1 MRSVPTFCALLA
13 AALPL
18 ATLATTTSASTSG
31 AAAGSRDHSILDTVA
46 LPVETGLSRALD
58 AAGANRAE
66 LEKALAGVPAAQRAS
81 LEWLIAHMPEADLR
95 SLDAAF
101 LLAHV
106 DGAYTAWKSAPWSA
120 SIDEATYLDAILPYA
135 SVSEKRELWLPT
147 LRAKCLPM
155 IEGLRDPALAA
166 ARLNQRIFPEFKV
179 AYSTKRKRADQ
190 SPSESMESGLASC
203 SGLSI
208 LLIDA
213 CRSVGIPARFV
224 GVPMWTDGSGNHSW
238 IEVWDGARWRYTGAA
253 EPTGDDLDQGWF
265 SGRASGQNRS
275 KPEHA
280 IYAVT
285 WRDTGV
291 DFPFVFDPSRPRAR
305 AVDVTDRYAGK
316 ATAIPDGMRVLRV
329 SVRDPQTKLRLART
343 VEARDEASGSIVKGM
358 SKDERFD
365 LNDHLE
371 LVVPKEGMVAFAV
384 DGVLVEKATFVH
396 AGEEIR
402 EVILEV
408 PANAPRASA
417 PGAVSGRLTDLADDS
432 DIFLDTAFMP
442 AEIVVPAVD
451 EAAREDD
458 RAPKSGDEPLTA
470 AAAIKI
476 LQAFVKDG
484 AVADVAAQPFAA
496 TALDA
501 STGSKDVERVSTI
514 LVKAYESQIRR
525 NDQKEFES
533 KVLVASDGTKM
544 PFWYAVYG
552 DKPKTGRSLFIS
564 MHGGGG
570 APPQVNDQQ
579 WENQKKLYRPEEGVY
594 VAPRAPTDTWNLW
607 HQGHIDELF
616 RELVRDMVVF
626 EDVNP
631 DRVYVMGYSAGGDGV
646 YQLAPRMADSF
657 AAAAMMAGH
666 PNETRPDGLRNLPF
680 ALFMGGKDA
689 AFDRNNIARSWKTT
703 LADLAAKDPGGY
715 PHEVT
720 IYEENGHWM
729 DRKDA
734 VGVPWMAKYTRNLR
748 PERIVWLQDDVTSPR
763 FYWLAN
769 PEPKG
774 GQRVVA
780 ERKGQEITILEASG
794 VSKLAIRLDGSMV
807 DLAKPVVVKAGP
819 DLGSATLFEGV
830 VPATIATMAK
840 TLAERGDPSGVFLA
854 EITVDIPAKP

>member
-1 MRSVPTFCALLA
+1 MRFVTTACAIFAATSPFLLA
-13 AALPL
+13 SPTAA
-18 ATLATTTSASTSG
+18 TSASG
-31 AAAGSRDHSILDTVA
+31 ANASARISHAV
-46 LPVETGLSRALD
+46 TGLSRALE
-58 AAGANRAE
+58 AAENNRAQ
-66 LEKALAGVPAAQRAS
+66 LEKALAAVPDTQRAS
-81 LEWLIAHMPEADLR
+81 LEWLIAHMPAADLR

-106 DGAYTAWKSAPWSA
+106 DGAYNAWKTAPWSA
-120 SIDEATYLDAILPYA
+120 SVDEATYFDAILPYA

-155 IEGLRDPALAA
+155 VEGLRDPALAS

-190 SPSESMESGLASC
+190 APSESMESGLASC

-224 GVPMWTDGSGNHSW
+224 GVPLWTDGSGNHSW
-238 IEVWDGARWRYTGAA
+238 IEIWDGTRWRYTGAA
-253 EPTGDDLDQGWF
+253 EPTGDELDQGWF

-285 WRDTGV
+285 WRETGV
-291 DFPFVFDPSRPRAR
+291 EFPFVFDPSRPRAR

-316 ATAIPDGMRVLRV
+316 AAAIPDGMQVMRI
-329 SVRDPQTKLRLART
+329 SVRDPQTKLRVARA
-343 VEARDEASGSIVKGM
+343 VEARDQASGTVAKGV

-371 LVVPKEGMVAFAV
+371 LIVPKEGMIAFAI
-384 DGVLVEKATFVH
+384 DGVLVEQATFVRS
-396 AGEEIR
+396 GSEIR
-402 EVILEV
+402 EVILEL
-408 PANAPRASA
+408 PTNTPA
-417 PGAVSGRLTDLADDS
+417 PGAVSGRFSELADDV
-432 DIFLDTAFMP
+432 DLFIDAAFMP
-442 AEIVVPAVD
+442 AEIVLS
-451 EAAREDD
+451 EAR
-458 RAPKSGDEPLTA
+458 GDEKATKDEKA
-470 AAAIKI
+470 SSTTAIKG
-476 LQAFVKDG
+476 LQTFLKDG
-484 AVADVAAQPFAA
+484 ALADVASQPFAS
-496 TALDA
+496 TALDVEP
-501 STGSKDVERVSTI
+501 TSKDLERVTT
-514 LVKAYESQIRR
+514 LLTKALESEVRK

-533 KVLVASDGTKM
+533 KTLVAADGTKM

-552 DKPKTGRSLFIS
+552 DKPKTGRSLYIS

-570 APPQVNDQQ
+570 APPQVNSQQ
-579 WENQKKLYRPEEGVY
+579 WENQKRLYKPEEGVY

-616 RELVRDMVVF
+616 RELIRDMVVF

-631 DRVYVMGYSAGGDGV
+631 DRVYLMGYSAGGDGV

-666 PNETRPDGLRNLPF
+666 PNETRPDGLRNIPF
-680 ALFMGGKDA
+680 ALYMGGKDA
-689 AFDRNNIARSWKTT
+689 AFSRNDIARSWKTT

-715 PHEVT
+715 THEVT

-734 VGVPWMAKYTRNLR
+734 VAVPWMAKFSRNLR

-780 ERKGQEITILEASG
+780 ERKGQTITILEATG

-807 DLAKPVVVKAGP
+807 DLTKPVIVKAGP
-819 DLGSATLFEGV
+819 DLGGATLFEGMA
-830 VPATIATMAK
+830 PATIATMAK
-840 TLAERGDPSGVFLA
+840 TLAERGDPRAIFPA
-854 EITVDIPAKP
+854 EVCVELPAKE